1 MWPPRSQARGSGKGA
16 DLRHPHSFCS
26 GLCEAF
32 ARLGD
37 GGVVSSTYRWYFSS
51 DTPLS
56 VIPPIWFGKREEGER
71 SMVYPWAAARVL
83 QLLAYVHTYASYAA
97 VG

>member
-1 MWPPRSQARGSGKGA
+1 MTPLPILFQLFS
-16 DLRHPHSFCS
+16 LRVFWRPCLGTTWLSHGCGCS
-26 GLCEAF
+26 
-32 ARLGD
+32 
-37 GGVVSSTYRWYFSS
+37 Y
-51 DTPLS
+51 TPLS

-83 QLLAYVHTYASYAA
+83 QLLAYVHTYASYAGVA